1 MRPEI
6 VIIGAG
12 YAGVS
17 AAKRLDRAGLAC
29 TLIGPRD
36 EFVERI
42 RLHQLLAGN
51 HPATTPL
58 ADLLPARTSH
68 VRGTAVAIDVARR
81 VVALRDGGEVGYDYL
96 IYAVGSH
103 SGLDVIAGAAE
114 HAVTVGD
121 LDGAVL
127 ARERLDRLPAD
138 ASITVVGGGLTGI
151 EVAAELAEQGE
162 HAVRLVTDGRI
173 AETVGAKGRAYI
185 RDVLTGLGVRV
196 LEATPVEEIQEGKV
210 VLADGRALDSDLS
223 VLTATLRMPALAAD
237 SGLATSADGAL
248 SVHPTLVST
257 SAPEIV
263 GAGDA
268 AAVAGRPVRMSCQS
282 ACPLG
287 MHAAETVLHL
297 ADGTEPKPVS
307 PKFVSQCI
315 SLGRRSGLL
324 QHTRFDDTPTALTVT
339 GKLGARF
346 KERICA
352 STTGIALN
360 PRTKWFRVSWN

>member
-1 MRPEI
+1 MRPRV

-17 AAKRLDRAGLAC
+17 AAKRLDRAGLDCA
-29 TLIGPRD
+29 LISPRD

-42 RLHQLLAGN
+42 RLHQLVAGN
-51 HPATTPL
+51 HPATMPL

-68 VRGTAVAIDVARR
+68 VRGTAESIDAERR
-81 VVALRDGGEVGYDYL
+81 VVVLRDGGEVGYDYL
-96 IYAVGSH
+96 IYAVGSF
-103 SGLDVIAGAAE
+103 SGVDVIAGADE
-114 HAVTVGD
+114 HAVTIGD
-121 LDGAVL
+121 LDGAL
-127 ARERLDRLPAD
+127 RTRERLNRLPAD

-151 EVAAELAEQGE
+151 EVAAELAESGE

-173 AETVGAKGRAYI
+173 AGTVGTKGRAYI
-185 RDVLTGLGVRV
+185 RDALTGLGVRI
-196 LEATPVEEIQEGKV
+196 LERTSVEEVQEGKV
-210 VLADGRALDSDLS
+210 VVADGRALDSDLS
-223 VLTATLRMPALAAD
+223 VLTATLRMPALARE
-237 SGLATSADGAL
+237 SGLATDPDGAL
-248 SVHPTLVST
+248 RVDRTLTST

-268 AAVAGRPVRMSCQS
+268 ARIVGNPVRMSCQA
-282 ACPLG
+282 ACPQG

-297 ADGTEPKPVS
+297 ACRTEPKPVS

-324 QHTRFDDTPTALTVT
+324 QHTRFDDTPTSLTVT

-352 STTGIALN
+352 STTRIALN
-360 PRTKWFRVSWN
+360 PRTRWFRLSWS